1 MGLTVMMFAALGLC
15 WGSNFIYMKLA
26 ADFISPAQMTLLRVC
41 CGFVPL
47 VLVAWRRGALKRAQ
61 LRLLPHFLVMALLAT
76 AFYYF
81 AIAKG
86 TERLPSAVAGV
97 LGGTIALFTTLASL
111 VFLRSQRPS
120 AAMLWGVLLGFAGVV
135 VLIAPWQGGAA
146 PLDKQG
152 VFWMLGAAALFG
164 GSYVYVCRFLAPHGL
179 PALALVT
186 WQMGLAL
193 VLLLLVTDTSG
204 MGELLVHPRA
214 LAGVTL
220 GLGVLGTGMAFL
232 LYYALL
238 ERLGAV
244 ASAAATYL
252 TPAVALVIG
261 WANGEVVGP
270 RELSAVGVILLGIAL
285 MQQGRD
291 RSKVR

>member
-1 MGLTVMMFAALGLC
+1 MWLTTLMFGALGVC

-26 ADFISPAQMTLLRVC
+26 ADFISPAQMTLLRVG

-47 VLVAWRRGALKRAQ
+47 ALVAWQRGVLRLDQ
-61 LRLLPHFLVMALLAT
+61 WRLLPHFLVMALLAT

-86 TERLPSAVAGV
+86 TALLPSAVAGV

-111 VFLRSQRPS
+111 ALLRAERPN
-120 AAMLWGVLLGFAGVV
+120 AAMVAGVLLGFLGVV
-135 VLIAPWQGGAA
+135 LLIAPWQAA
-146 PLDKQG
+146 GLALDGQG
-152 VFWMLGAAALFG
+152 VLWMLGAAALFG
-164 GSYVYVCRFLAPHGL
+164 GSYVYVSRYLAPHGL
-179 PALALVT
+179 PPLALVT

-193 VLLLLVTDTSG
+193 LALLLVTDTSG
-204 MGELLVHPRA
+204 LAALWQHPTA

-261 WANGEVVGP
+261 WANGEAVGL
-270 RELSAVGVILLGIAL
+270 REVAAAGVILLGVAVV
-285 MQQGRD
+285 QAGR
-291 RSKVR
+291 RT